1 MARTT
6 SSGSGSPDPTAWERS
21 RFSWSRSTSAG
32 AMRTLASSP
41 IPVVTP

>member
-6 SSGSGSPDPTAWERS
+6 SWSSGSPDPTACERR
-21 RFSWSRSTSAG
+21 RFSWSRSASAG

-41 IPVVTP
+41 MPVVTP